1 LPVTKEITTARLFT
15 KALTHHFVI
24 ILGEVNESPRNTNDK
39 QPPYSPAALLSA
51 LGNSLTSPM
60 LNQLFFVKGIYRPG
74 KGVNYNGYYYDIL
87 KDEHSDTNITLI
99 IPIALRHQVK
109 DGQLIEAT
117 AFFNKRQQPATA
129 RIDLTLTVTE
139 LLSRQEKIV
148 DDKEQQALELIQRKA
163 HAGYKDLAA
172 AIKRKLY
179 AQQNV
184 RITIL
189 IGQSA
194 IIDKDITHQ
203 LRDAAPAYQIEFI
216 RINLSQPAEIMTR
229 LREYDRGEILIL
241 SRGGGENI
249 QLFNNLDIAKTA
261 LGLKSIFV
269 TAIGH
274 HDDEPLL
281 QKVADKAF
289 ITPTSLGQ
297 FLYDT
302 YIATLEETSTSRAR
316 LISEITRQVELNN
329 QAKHAEKDT
338 KLAETAAAL
347 REMRDIAEMERNH
360 LLFKLAQAKAR
371 ARKLTV
377 VLIVVIVVVVF
388 ILISIKR

>member
-1 LPVTKEITTARLFT
+1 VIETT
-15 KALTHHFVI
+15 
-24 ILGEVNESPRNTNDK
+24 RNTKDN
-39 QPPYSPAALLSA
+39 QLPYSPAALLSA

-60 LNQLFFVKGIYRPG
+60 LNQLFHVKGIYRPG

-87 KDEHSDTNITLI
+87 KDEHGDTNITLI
-99 IPIALRHQVK
+99 LPIALRHKVK
-109 DGQLIEAT
+109 EGQLIEAT

-139 LLSRQEKIV
+139 LLSRHEKIV
-148 DDKEQQALELIQRKA
+148 DDKEQEALELIQRKA
-163 HAGYKDLAA
+163 HAGYKDLTA

-179 AQQNV
+179 MQQPV
-184 RITIL
+184 HITIL

-203 LRDAAPAYQIEFI
+203 LRDAAPAYQVDFV
-216 RINLSQPAEIMTR
+216 RINLSQPAEIITR

-249 QLFNNLDIAKTA
+249 QLFNNIDIAKTA
-261 LGLKSIFV
+261 LGLKSVFV

-302 YIATLEETSTSRAR
+302 YIATLEENSTSRAR
-316 LISEITRQVELNN
+316 LISEITRQVELNS
-329 QAKHAEKDT
+329 QAKMTELST
-338 KLAETAAAL
+338 KLSESAAL
-347 REMRDIAEMERNH
+347 LRETRDLAEMERSR
-360 LLFKLAQAKAR
+360 LLFSLGKAR
-371 ARKLTV
+371 SSAKRLTV
-377 VLIVVIVVVVF
+377 VLIVVIVILFLLVVSMRK
-388 ILISIKR
+388 LS